1 MPSAKKKELNLAK
14 SVGELNKLA
23 QIQDK
28 ISKSDNPKP

>member
-1 MPSAKKKELNLAK
+1 LAK